1 MRVVG
6 MEAGGDVASKVDRIL
21 KRSLQAAAQP
31 ALIRQWM
38 LKRSRSASFSKKLD
52 YDAMERPHYGY
63 GVQQAARQARALKI
77 PRISVMEFGVAAGAG
92 LRLLEQVAEEVE
104 REEGVQ
110 IEVYGFDTGKGM
122 PAPTDPRDLP
132 FVWTAG
138 QFRMPVKQVQASLRR
153 AKLVLG
159 DVRVTVPRFLYRNYL
174 APIGFVAIDV
184 DYYTSTVNVL
194 RLLDATPEFLLP
206 RVLVYLDDVI
216 GDDLEM
222 HCEFVGELAA
232 LREFNERHTQ
242 RKIGQIHALKHKRI
256 IPAWWNDVMYVAH
269 IFDHPRYK
277 TYINTRWAAPVP
289 QAALPIAPSE
299 TANLP
304 EPHHAAIE
312 AKPVGSPGLSV

>member
-1 MRVVG
+1 

-38 LKRSRSASFSKKLD
+38 LKRSRRASFSKKMD

-122 PAPTDPRDLP
+122 PPPSDPRDLP
-132 FVWTAG
+132 FAWTTG
-138 QFRMPVKQVQASLRR
+138 QFRMPVKQVQASLKR

-232 LREFNERHTQ
+232 VREFNERHTQ

-269 IFDHPRYK
+269 VFDHPRYT
-277 TYINTRWAAPVP
+277 TYINTRWAAPAQP
-289 QAALPIAPSE
+289 AALTPVQGEAPS
-299 TANLP
+299 ADASIHP
-304 EPHHAAIE
+304 VIE
-312 AKPVGSPGLSV
+312 AKPADVPGMGV